1 MTGSELFRQG
11 PRPMAM
17 SLAGVTNWLCTT
29 LIAVSF
35 SLIQVRV
42 GCPQVRVDTF
52 CDDRCV
58 GRVRM
63 VDDWNALLRPMKPV
77 NAML

>member
-1 MTGSELFRQG
+1 MAGPIPLMTGSELFRQD

-35 SLIQVRV
+35 SLIQVRD
-42 GCPQVRVDTF
+42 CAH
-52 CDDRCV
+52 RCV
-58 GRVRM
+58 FVC
-63 VDDWNALLRPMKPV
+63 
-77 NAML
+77 